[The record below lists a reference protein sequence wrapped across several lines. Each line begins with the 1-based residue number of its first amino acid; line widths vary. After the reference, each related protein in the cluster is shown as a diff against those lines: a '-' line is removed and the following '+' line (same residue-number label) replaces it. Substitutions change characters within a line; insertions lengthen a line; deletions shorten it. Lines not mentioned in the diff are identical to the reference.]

1 MASAGSGVTLS
12 ADGFT
17 HRGGQLVYLAGV
29 NGLANNANV
38 IEALIGIVEISKV
51 RSQRLR
57 VQRLEQIKPA
67 VKNDWLHVDE
77 GR

>member
-1 MASAGSGVTLS
+1 MASAGSGVSLS

-29 NGLANNANV
+29 NGLANNTNV

-51 RSQRLR
+51 R

-67 VKNDWLHVDE
+67 VKKDWLHVDE